1 MGDESI
7 SQDGRFIMALETEL
21 TTYKNNLNELK
32 ANVANVGKFVLIQ
45 GTDLVD
51 VYSSYEDAI
60 KAGYD
65 KFGLRP
71 FLVKQI
77 HCEEQVQSITR
88 VVDVKRRAS

>member
-1 MGDESI
+1 
-7 SQDGRFIMALETEL
+7 MALETEFE
-21 TTYKNNLNELK
+21 TYRNNLNKLK
-32 ANVANVGKFVLIQ
+32 ANIGKFVLIQ
-45 GTDLVD
+45 GTVLVD